1 MTDISETGRDDAGLT
16 RHGVTMTVPDLSAW
30 FMREV
35 LPLEAV
41 LTQFLHRNWRNG
53 SDIVDIRQ
61 DVYVR
66 ICEIAQKQLPDP
78 VRPLLFSIARGLL
91 VDRIRKRNVVPIEAV
106 ADLDALGI
114 AIEPLSSDR
123 NVVARDEIRRLQ
135 SALERLPPR
144 CREAVRYARLEGLTG
159 REVAV
164 RMGITEQAVSNHLN
178 HGVRLLA
185 DMLYGDPVD
194 HRGRS

>member
-114 AIEPLSSDR
+114 AIEPLSPDR